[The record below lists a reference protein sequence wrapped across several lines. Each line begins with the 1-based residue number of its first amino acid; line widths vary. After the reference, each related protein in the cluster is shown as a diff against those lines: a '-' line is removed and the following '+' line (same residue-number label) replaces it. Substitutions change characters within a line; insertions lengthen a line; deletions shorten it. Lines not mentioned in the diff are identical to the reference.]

1 MFFVSCRTKLPL
13 NCQGKTMGNSRE
25 EKYHRPIN
33 YTPIPEQI
41 QFKIGKFI
49 YRRKLDINSRAC
61 IRKSTVLERFVHLDL
76 GCLPR
81 GKLFKALGQGV
92 VGRWKKNKGGVGV
105 AEREKRQDGSPPLK
119 EGESYNGN
127 FMYGSWRWRTNEFMI
142 CSQFLLCDIFC
153 LLHLRDYPQSTN
165 DIMSLHLVTY
175 YGRILVYNIRY
186 IRISDSVSDGSA
198 KKDQFCILKG
208 QTAGLTMPRNLND
221 PMYWM
226 HFFV

>member
-1 MFFVSCRTKLPL
+1 MICQRQFACEVSKCFSGVSCRTKLPL
-13 NCQGKTMGNSRE
+13 NCQSKTMGNSRE

-81 GKLFKALGQGV
+81 GRLFIALGQGV

-119 EGESYNGN
+119 EEGSYNGN

-142 CSQFLLCDIFC
+142 CSQFSFVWYYFLSTTVTSLSTKYKWYYVLAPGSLLWENPC
-153 LLHLRDYPQSTN
+153 LQY
-165 DIMSLHLVTY
+165 SLH
-175 YGRILVYNIRY
+175 
-186 IRISDSVSDGSA
+186 
-198 KKDQFCILKG
+198 
-208 QTAGLTMPRNLND
+208 
-221 PMYWM
+221 
-226 HFFV
+226 